1 MSTGL
6 VSFGNKMGVEHHDSN
21 FSHWVGNSSIY
32 YFNVKD
38 RQIIIVHYNT
48 MYIPTQM
55 SANNVH
61 TVILLI

>member
-1 MSTGL
+1 
-6 VSFGNKMGVEHHDSN
+6 MGVEHHDSN
-21 FSHWVGNSSIY
+21 FSHWVGNSSIW